1 VEYRHFTVNAF
12 QQRPGKWRA
21 SVRRS
26 DGTPLAIVGPH
37 KVKIAESVTHIDSLT
52 AEDALRMAID
62 AIEAGAFS
70 HQTTLVRST
79 EVATSS

>member
-1 VEYRHFTVNAF
+1 MEYGHFIVTAF

-21 SVRRS
+21 SVRQS
-26 DGTPLAIVGPH
+26 DGVPLAVAGPH
-37 KVKIAESVTHIDSLT
+37 KVKIAQTVTHIDSLT

-62 AIEAGAFS
+62 AIEAGVFS
-70 HQTTLVRST
+70 HQATLVRST